1 MWRRALI
8 SRKKLPKWLR
18 KFRKP
23 KGSKKVFFTVKR
35 TIHKQRRYE
44 MPNKR
49 MSKSQFVATLA
60 KKSGLDKKQATSAL
74 DTINAMVAQQLS
86 KRGPGEVLIPGLLK
100 LSVVDKPATRQHEGV
115 NPFTK
120 EPMTYKAK
128 AARKVIRVRP
138 LKALK
143 DAV

>member
-1 MWRRALI
+1 
-8 SRKKLPKWLR
+8 
-18 KFRKP
+18 
-23 KGSKKVFFTVKR
+23 
-35 TIHKQRRYE
+35 
-44 MPNKR
+44 MPDKR
-49 MSKSQFVATLA
+49 MSKSQFVTTLA
-60 KKSGLDKKQATSAL
+60 EKSGLSRKQAVSAL
-74 DTINAMVAQQLS
+74 DTINAMVVQQLG

-100 LSVVDKPATRQHEGV
+100 LNIVDKPATRKHEGI

-128 AARKVIRVRP
+128 AARKVIKVRP

>member
-1 MWRRALI
+1 
-8 SRKKLPKWLR
+8 
-18 KFRKP
+18 
-23 KGSKKVFFTVKR
+23 
-35 TIHKQRRYE
+35 

-49 MSKSQFVATLA
+49 MNKSQFVTAMTE
-60 KKSGLDKKQATSAL
+60 KSGLNQKQASSAL
-74 DTINAMVAQQLS
+74 DAINMIVVDQLG
-86 KRGPGEVLIPGLLK
+86 KRGPGEVLIPSLLK
-100 LSVVDKPATRQHEGV
+100 LNVVDKPATKQHEGV

-128 AARKVIRVRP
+128 AAHKVIKARL

>member
-1 MWRRALI
+1 
-8 SRKKLPKWLR
+8 
-18 KFRKP
+18 
-23 KGSKKVFFTVKR
+23 
-35 TIHKQRRYE
+35 

-49 MSKSQFVATLA
+49 MTKSQFVTTLA
-60 KKSGLDKKQATSAL
+60 EKSGLNKKQATSAL
-74 DTINAMVAQQLS
+74 DTINAMVAQQLG
-86 KRGPGEVLIPGLLK
+86 KRGPGEVLIPGLLR
-100 LSVVDKPATRQHEGV
+100 LNIVNKPATRQHEGL
-115 NPFTK
+115 NPFTR

>member
-1 MWRRALI
+1 M
-8 SRKKLPKWLR
+8 SD
-18 KFRKP
+18 
-23 KGSKKVFFTVKR
+23 
-35 TIHKQRRYE
+35 
-44 MPNKR
+44 KR
-49 MSKSQFVATLA
+49 MSKSQFVTTLA
-60 KKSGLDKKQATSAL
+60 EKSGLSKKQATSAL
-74 DTINAMVAQQLS
+74 DTMNALVAQQLG

-100 LSVVDKPATRQHEGV
+100 LVVVDKPATRKHEGI

-128 AARKVIRVRP
+128 AARKVIKVRP